1 MGSISRMDQCHRFI
15 EEFNKTAV
23 EQYGFKAPFIH
34 STGLGHGDLCEE
46 VRLYGTLVLA
56 DGSYADVMFTDAPD
70 FFRAD
75 HYSDEDLIESVMSVF
90 RILRV
95 EAVER
100 LVRADL
106 IKPPVPQEATPAVEV
121 VVGDDLCVSLESKE
135 LCVELQWIG
144 EGRDGLY
151 DPGDPDDEKRLRF
164 SLLERCPTGWD
175 TVDDASYCTCLTT
188 KLDLSVAVLIVA
200 HILQECQKAR
210 DTGASLKG
218 LCQRLSWV
226 DADDFKAVKA

>member
-1 MGSISRMDQCHRFI
+1 MDQCCRFI

-23 EQYGFKAPFIH
+23 EQYGFKSPYIH

-46 VRLYGTLVLA
+46 VRLYGTLLA
-56 DGSYADVMFTDAPD
+56 VPSPKSGAYEHVDVMFKDSPE

-75 HYSDEDLIESVMSVF
+75 HYSDEDLIEHVMSVF
-90 RILRV
+90 GILRV
-95 EAVER
+95 EAEER

-106 IKPPVPQEATPAVEV
+106 IKPPVPQEATPDAEGVI
-121 VVGDDLCVSLESKE
+121 GDLCVSLENKE

-144 EGRDGLY
+144 EGRDGQY
-151 DPGDPDDEKRLRF
+151 DHGDPDDEKRLRF
-164 SLLERCPTGWD
+164 SLLEKCPTGWD
-175 TVDDASYCTCLTT
+175 PVDAASYCTCLTT

-210 DTGASLKG
+210 GTGASLKG